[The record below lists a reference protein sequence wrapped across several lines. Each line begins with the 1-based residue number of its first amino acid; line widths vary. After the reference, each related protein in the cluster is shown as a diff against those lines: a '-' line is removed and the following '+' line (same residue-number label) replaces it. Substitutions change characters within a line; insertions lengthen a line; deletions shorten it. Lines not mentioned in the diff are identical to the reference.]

1 MNWNVCILWER
12 WNVAKK
18 GNLEWLRPGENGQ
31 KQANPVKV
39 FFVGRSAGDVTG
51 ILLRPHILEIDKGRL
66 HINSHKFKTY
76 LIQDRGDLQS
86 YV

>member
-1 MNWNVCILWER
+1 MECC
-12 WNVAKK
+12 KK
-18 GNLEWLRPGENGQ
+18 FGMVKAWR
-31 KQANPVKV
+31 KRANPVKV

-51 ILLRPHILEIDKGRL
+51 ILLRPHILEIDEGRL